1 MNRQCKVNIRDE
13 TSADRAAVFDLNATA
28 FSDDAEAR
36 LVDALRE
43 SADEYISMVAVDN
56 QEIAGHI
63 MFTPV
68 TLETFEGLRLMGLAP
83 MAVSPSLQRA
93 GIGSELVTAGLKRCR
108 SQGVGAVAVLGHPE
122 YYPRFG
128 FMPSSQWGIK
138 SEYDVP
144 EDVFMMLE
152 LSTGYLQDYKGTI
165 RYNTAFARL

>member
-56 QEIAGHI
+56 QEIVGHI

-68 TLETFEGLRLMGLAP
+68 TLETFEWLRLMGLAP
-83 MAVSPSLQRA
+83 MAVSPAPLQTCCHQFRPDAGSLQGWRH
-93 GIGSELVTAGLKRCR
+93 RHR
-108 SQGVGAVAVLGHPE
+108 
-122 YYPRFG
+122 
-128 FMPSSQWGIK
+128 
-138 SEYDVP
+138 
-144 EDVFMMLE
+144 
-152 LSTGYLQDYKGTI
+152 
-165 RYNTAFARL
+165 